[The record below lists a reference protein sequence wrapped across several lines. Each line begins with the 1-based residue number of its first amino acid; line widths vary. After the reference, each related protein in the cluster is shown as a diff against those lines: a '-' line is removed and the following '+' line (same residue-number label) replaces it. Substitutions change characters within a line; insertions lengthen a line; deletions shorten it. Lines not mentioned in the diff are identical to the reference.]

1 MRQVRVILMRCYSGT
16 APNVPVASASMAA
29 ADQAVLYESVDA
41 FFGCRS
47 WLFANVSSVMDPTPR

>member
-1 MRQVRVILMRCYSGT
+1 MCQVHVILMRCYSGT
-16 APNVPVASASMAA
+16 ALNVPVASMAA

-47 WLFANVSSVMDPTPR
+47 WLFANVRSVMDPTPR